1 MNKDIFLPPL
11 LLFFFLIFIW
21 EVSLYFN
28 NTPHYIVP
36 RPSLIII
43 TLFNEW
49 KSLFPALLTTLSVT
63 FLALFLAI
71 FIGLILA
78 IIISQ
83 FKIFEISLMPI
94 TIMFQVTP
102 IIAIAP
108 LIVILVDDTFIAAL
122 ICAWLVAFFPILSS
136 YFKNR

>member
-71 FIGLILA
+71 FIG
-78 IIISQ
+78 
-83 FKIFEISLMPI
+83 I
-94 TIMFQVTP
+94 TMIDTNQRTTLYDIRGKLVNEQTP
-102 IIAIAP
+102 IEN
-108 LIVILVDDTFIAAL
+108 
-122 ICAWLVAFFPILSS
+122 
-136 YFKNR
+136 FKKTNIDHNSDHNSDH